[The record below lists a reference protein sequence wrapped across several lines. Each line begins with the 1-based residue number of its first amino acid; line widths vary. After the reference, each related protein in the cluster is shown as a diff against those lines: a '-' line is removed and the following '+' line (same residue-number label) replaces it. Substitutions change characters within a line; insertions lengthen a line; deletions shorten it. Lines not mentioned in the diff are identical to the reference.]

1 LAAPIREGKKERM
14 TKMDKSVFL
23 WTGLAVFIFGMAFHG
38 AVEAQQKEVTPSIAG
53 SEMELDV
60 TVRKEDTLTGEQKL
74 AWVDE
79 QTAKARQSKIAVQNM
94 LDRARREKDTIKIT
108 CLDDKLTQ
116 MNVNIRGI
124 EERTVGLET
133 AVRADDAQGANQQFT
148 ILKVYIVRVQGLVAE
163 AENCIGDVDVVL
175 GESETI
181 VTIDDDIIAEDP
193 SESGTIQVEDPAV
206 SQPSHRSGYY

>member
-1 LAAPIREGKKERM
+1 MKKMGKS
-14 TKMDKSVFL
+14 TIA
-23 WTGLAVFIFGMAFHG
+23 WTGLGVLFSGIAFHG
-38 AVEAQQKEVTPSIAG
+38 AVQAQQKEVSPSEV
-53 SEMELDV
+53 SSQMELDV
-60 TVRKEDTLTGEQKL
+60 TVRKEDRLTGEQKL
-74 AWVDE
+74 AWVAD
-79 QTAKARQSKIAVQNM
+79 QTSKARQSKIVVQNL

-133 AVRADDAQGANQQFT
+133 AVRAEDEQGANQQFT
-148 ILKVYIVRVQGLVAE
+148 ILKVYVVRVQGLVAE

-181 VTIDDDIIAEDP
+181 VTIDDDIVAEDP

-206 SQPSHRSGYY
+206 SQPTHRSGFY